1 MPVCRYCGGQYNDY
15 ESHSCTDTNIF
26 KWPYDT
32 NQFATLNT
40 WTVTTWFK
48 CPSCGGGFN
57 QWDNGKCPFCGM
69 EKGKYGGSKMD
80 VIEVTEKVLKAI
92 EPVMANEGISEIAR
106 ERIREAAAKA
116 LLHTK

>member
-1 MPVCRYCGGQYNDY
+1 
-15 ESHSCTDTNIF
+15 
-26 KWPYDT
+26 
-32 NQFATLNT
+32 
-40 WTVTTWFK
+40 
-48 CPSCGGGFN
+48 
-57 QWDNGKCPFCGM
+57 
-69 EKGKYGGSKMD
+69 MD